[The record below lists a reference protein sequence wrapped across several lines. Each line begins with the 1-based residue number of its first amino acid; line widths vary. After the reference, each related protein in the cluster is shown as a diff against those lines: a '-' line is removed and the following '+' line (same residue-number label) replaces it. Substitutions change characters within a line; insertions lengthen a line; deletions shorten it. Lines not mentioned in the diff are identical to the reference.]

1 MLNNATRDYMRA
13 HFQERLAQSLSLL
26 QRLPADA
33 TAEIATLLRDV
44 RDITLLLEDVMTQ
57 HMDAPAPAEP
67 VEQPRETRAA
77 LHLYHNVLK
86 SADVIRDMEIK
97 LGLSDEANTKP
108 HNLLR
113 DMTRFIESERRH
125 GAGVNVPAISVE
137 AVADAVAAHR
147 NGKHKERHATQ

>member
-13 HFQERLAQSLSLL
+13 HFESRLTSAIMHL
-26 QRLPADA
+26 QHTHHEKVD
-33 TAEIATLLRDV
+33 EIAALLKEM
-44 RDITLLLEDVMTQ
+44 RDITLLLEDLMTH

-77 LHLYHNVLK
+77 LHLYNNVLK

-125 GAGVNVPAISVE
+125 GAGVNIEAI
-137 AVADAVAAHR
+137 ADAVAAHR

>member
-1 MLNNATRDYMRA
+1 MLNDATRDYMRA
-13 HFQERLAQSLSLL
+13 HL
-26 QRLPADA
+26 Q
-33 TAEIATLLRDV
+33 AEITRHVVLMQNFLPTETEAISRTLNEIRHF
-44 RDITLLLEDVMTQ
+44 TLLLEDLMTH
-57 HMDAPAPAEP
+57 HMDAPAPVVA
-67 VEQPRETRAA
+67 EQPRETRAA
-77 LHLYHNVLK
+77 LHLYNNVLK

-125 GAGVNVPAISVE
+125 AVGGTIDTI
-137 AVADAVAAHR
+137 AVAEAVAAHR

>member
-1 MLNNATRDYMRA
+1 MLNNATRDYMRV

-67 VEQPRETRAA
+67 AEQPRETRAA
-77 LHLYHNVLK
+77 LHLYNNVLK

-125 GAGVNVPAISVE
+125 AVGGTIDTT
-137 AVADAVAAHR
+137 AVAEAVAAHR

>member
-13 HFQERLAQSLSLL
+13 HFESRLTSAIMHL
-26 QRLPADA
+26 QHTHHEKVD
-33 TAEIATLLRDV
+33 EIAALLKEM
-44 RDITLLLEDVMTQ
+44 RDITLLLEDLMTH
-57 HMDAPAPAEP
+57 HMDTPAPTEP
-67 VEQPRETRAA
+67 AEQPRETRAA

-125 GAGVNVPAISVE
+125 GAGVSVE
-137 AVADAVAAHR
+137 AVAEAVAAHR